1 MPLGFFVLQIGRG
14 HVSRLPGVLW
24 LNRST
29 RAIAARAQQSAKR
42 LASKSIHAC
51 LRWGHNSWRNL
62 AFSSAKLNR
71 VQMVVGELSE
81 RPLGDFLCGVW
92 GVPVG
97 CRVPGSGIHFATA
110 SLRCALKKYTCRNC
124 SVLHSI
130 KAHKRVPKSSDNLF
144 HWSVISLPCGVENYL
159 TGYRSS
165 TKIAPDHSRNLHQR
179 TTTRNWHLN
188 YELERET

>member
-14 HVSRLPGVLW
+14 HVSSSPGVLW

-110 SLRCALKKYTCRNC
+110 SLRCALKNYTCRNC

-130 KAHKRVPKSSDNLF
+130 KAHKRVPKKHPDIIKRRNNENLT
-144 HWSVISLPCGVENYL
+144 ID
-159 TGYRSS
+159 
-165 TKIAPDHSRNLHQR
+165 DHPNANQCV
-179 TTTRNWHLN
+179 
-188 YELERET
+188 